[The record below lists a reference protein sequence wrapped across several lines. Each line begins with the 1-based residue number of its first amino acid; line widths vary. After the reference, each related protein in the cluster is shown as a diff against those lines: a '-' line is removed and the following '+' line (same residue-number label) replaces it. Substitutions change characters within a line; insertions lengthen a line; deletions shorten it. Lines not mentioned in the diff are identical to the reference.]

1 MIGRQRLHNCF
12 ILIVLDVNTDNNDR
26 FILKKNV
33 EKIYKPKNNVKMQHD
48 DVQIMLKLRIFPTF
62 KVLYKPWILSKLP
75 ICCGQV
81 IGYFRLIHFFQTLSQ
96 LNQPKG

>member
-48 DVQIMLKLRIFPTF
+48 VQIMLKLRIFPTF
-62 KVLYKPWILSKLP
+62 KVLYKP
-75 ICCGQV
+75 
-81 IGYFRLIHFFQTLSQ
+81 
-96 LNQPKG
+96 